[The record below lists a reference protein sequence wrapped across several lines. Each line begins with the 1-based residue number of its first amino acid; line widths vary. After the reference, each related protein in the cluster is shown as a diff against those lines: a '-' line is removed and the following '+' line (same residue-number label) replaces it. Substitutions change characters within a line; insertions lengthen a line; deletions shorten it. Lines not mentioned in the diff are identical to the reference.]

1 MRFGM
6 SEEASLKYIAEISE
20 IIKPLNPILIYID
33 QPNVKA
39 TVDSVLD
46 ERGNDWLNA
55 VIDYHTS
62 QGYGKQ
68 NSLSGYEGYI
78 QCLEERKKRE
88 LRILQAL
95 SIDHY
100 TISQDMNVE
109 EFEALYASVGWNC
122 PPREQMAG
130 TLLYR
135 FSENYI
141 RSTLKENWKTC
152 IDLRASKGKE
162 PFYSSLGFQ
171 IMSENENGS
180 GMEKMLE

>member
-1 MRFGM
+1 M

-46 ERGNDWLNA
+46 ERGNNWLNA

-109 EFEALYASVGWNC
+109 EFEALYA
-122 PPREQMAG
+122 
-130 TLLYR
+130 
-135 FSENYI
+135 
-141 RSTLKENWKTC
+141 
-152 IDLRASKGKE
+152 
-162 PFYSSLGFQ
+162 
-171 IMSENENGS
+171 
-180 GMEKMLE
+180 